1 MKMDDLIQEY
11 LDTQNDSTD
20 IAGLL
25 HLRERIAGEL
35 YFVATKVGE
44 ARKKFMGRKAI
55 YEGTKMQI
63 RMTHLDKGVGYAE
76 TVSRANTRVEY
87 ERQNEA
93 DGDFHLAKYQY
104 DSAKEV
110 LSALNQ
116 KISWLKEEAKYERVT
131 G

>member
-1 MKMDDLIQEY
+1 MDDLIQEY
-11 LDTQNDSTD
+11 LDIKEDSTD

-25 HLRERIAGEL
+25 YLRERIAGQL
-35 YFVATKVGE
+35 YFIATKVGE
-44 ARKKFMGRKAI
+44 ARKQFMARKAI
-55 YEGTKMQI
+55 YEGNKMQI
-63 RMTHLDKGVGYAE
+63 RMTYLDKGVGYAE
-76 TVSRANTRVEY
+76 TVSRANTTSEFKM
-87 ERQNEA
+87 QNEA

-110 LSALNQ
+110 LAALNQ